1 MKPLFVRIK
10 CELGAT
16 FAVATAIMDG
26 IEETSEIYSTSGEYD
41 LLAKFYLSDELSPG
55 RFVAEKLHQV
65 PAIRDTYTIIAFRIF
80 RDDQQNRLA
89 DEVIPAGPAK
99 P

>member
-16 FAVATAIMDG
+16 FEVANAIMDG

-41 LLAKFYLSDELSPG
+41 LLTKFYLPDELSPG
-55 RFVAEKLHQV
+55 RFIADKLHKV
-65 PAIRDTYTIIAFRIF
+65 PGVRDTYTIIAFRIF
-80 RDDQQNRLA
+80 REDQQDQLVDEPLSSVRANR
-89 DEVIPAGPAK
+89 
-99 P
+99 